1 MGVPATSVDTAEGMA
16 EALRRAAAEDG
27 PHLIE
32 AVVPPAV
39 G

>member
-1 MGVPATSVDTAEGMA
+1 MGVPATSVDTADGLA
-16 EALRRAAAEDG
+16 EALRRASAEAG

-39 G
+39 A